1 MRRRWY
7 QRLAAAGNSKGVLGM
22 DLNERNGFNTVRS
35 WKNFI
40 TIGLP
45 WLRVTADESRICGK
59 LSNFVKFELDL
70 S

>member
-1 MRRRWY
+1 
-7 QRLAAAGNSKGVLGM
+7 M

-45 WLRVTADESRICGK
+45 WLRVTADESNIFGK